1 MSTELSW
8 LMLIHRIPPAPAY
21 FRAKIGRRIEQA
33 GAVPVKQSVYVLPNT
48 HCARE
53 DMSWILKEITA
64 GGGEAYIVL
73 ASFLDGL
80 SDDQV
85 KEIFQKDRNERYGH
99 IVHECSALIK
109 EASDSKPDS
118 GGEAGTKLKSQAAKL
133 KLKFEEIAAI
143 DFFQALERGAA
154 ENSLSALNAIINREE
169 PSSSVLLKSFAE
181 FQNRIWVTRKGVY
194 VDRIACAWLI
204 RRFIDPDARFKF
216 VSEPKYKP
224 LKDEIRFDMF
234 EAEFTHVGD
243 RCSFEVMTDQFN
255 LEQEAL
261 LSIKEIIHNIDLK
274 DEKFI
279 RPETAGIH
287 AIISGIAVDDDEK
300 RLQRGFVIMD
310 ALYEHFS
317 RKKQGSLS

>member
-1 MSTELSW
+1 MSTALSW

-33 GAVPVKQSVYVLPNT
+33 GAVPLKQSVYVLPNT
-48 HCARE
+48 HSARE
-53 DMSWILKEITA
+53 DMGWILKEIAA
-64 GGGEAYIVL
+64 GGGEAYIVE

-80 SDDQV
+80 SDDQL
-85 KEIFQKDRNERYGH
+85 KEIFQKDRNERYRH
-99 IVHECSALIK
+99 IVHECNALIK
-109 EASDSKPDS
+109 EASDSLPDS
-118 GGEAGTKLKSQAAKL
+118 GEAGTKLKTQAAKL
-133 KLKFEEIAAI
+133 KLKFEEIAEI
-143 DFFQALERGAA
+143 DFFQAQDRGSA
-154 ENSLSALNAIINREE
+154 ENSLSALNAMMNKGM
-169 PSSSVLLKSFAE
+169 PVASVLIESFGE
-181 FQNRIWVTRKGVY
+181 FQSLTWVTRKGVY

-204 RRFIDPDARFKF
+204 RRFIDPDAKFKF

-224 LKDEIRFDMF
+224 MKDEIRFDMF

-243 RCSFEVMTDQFN
+243 RCSFEVMTEKFN
-255 LEQEAL
+255 LKQEAL
-261 LSIKEIIHNIDLK
+261 QPIKEIIHNIDLK

-287 AIISGIAVDDDEK
+287 AMISGIAMDDDEK

-317 RKKQGSLS
+317 RKKQGNLS